1 VAVGA
6 ALSANAV
13 LTTLRL
19 QGNDIGDAGAV
30 PIAASLGF
38 GGSALTS
45 LNLQQNRL
53 GAEFEAALGSGLLVN
68 SRIRHLDLAFNAI
81 SGVDIARGL
90 GQNTSLVEL
99 VLAGNHLG

>member
-1 VAVGA
+1 VGA

-13 LTTLRL
+13 LTTLML
-19 QGNDIGDAGAV
+19 QGNGIGDAGAV
-30 PIAASLGF
+30 PIAKCLGS
-38 GGSALTS
+38 GSALSS

-53 GAEFEAALGSGLLVN
+53 GAEFEAALGKALVVN
-68 SRIRHLDLAFNAI
+68 SRIRYLDLAFNAI
-81 SGVDIARGL
+81 CGVDISRGL